1 MEGLIRKTLF
11 EQLGEALNP
20 INNAE
25 LIRQAK
31 IEAEIKQIQ
40 SDD

>member
-1 MEGLIRKTLF
+1 MKTLF
-11 EQLGEALNP
+11 KQLGEDLNP
-20 INNAE
+20 TNNAE
-25 LIRQAK
+25 LIRQAE

>member
-1 MEGLIRKTLF
+1 MKDLF
-11 EQLGEALNP
+11 EELGEDLNP
-20 INNAE
+20 TNNAE

-31 IEAEIKQIQ
+31 LEAQIKQIQ